1 MVIVNCTK
9 EYWEF
14 VRLLRNDERVI
25 DGFIDRI
32 EITKEQQEKYMSSNQ
47 HNYRIALVEGKPA
60 GYVGVIEDDI
70 RVCTSP
76 EFQGKGVGK
85 YMINEC
91 KKLWPK
97 ACAKVK
103 HANLKSHK
111 LFLSCG
117 FQELNR
123 DENFIYYKK

>member
-1 MVIVNCTK
+1 MVMVNCTK

-14 VRLLRNDERVI
+14 VRLLRMDERVI

-47 HNYRIALVEGKPA
+47 HNYRIVLVEGKPA

-76 EFQGKGVGK
+76 DFQGRGVGK
-85 YMINEC
+85 FMINEC
-91 KKLWPK
+91 KKLWPN
-97 ACAKVK
+97 AYAKVK
-103 HANLKSHK
+103 HSNLSSHS

-117 FQELNR
+117 FQESNR
-123 DENFIYYKK
+123 DENFTYYKK